1 MFLSEYGDDFPSYA
15 HIQEDI
21 DSVLEKNRSLQ
32 NLQRNEESER

>member
-1 MFLSEYGDDFPSYA
+1 MFLSEYGDDFLSYA

-21 DSVLEKNRSLQ
+21 DSMLEKNRSLQ